1 MKTIQTTAVVGSDH
15 RLTAQV
21 PDDVPPGEHRVV
33 VVIEERR
40 PVDRTQPL
48 HFSAYPVGFASD
60 TFTCRREDFYGDDGR

>member
-48 HFSAYPVGFASD
+48 HFSA
-60 TFTCRREDFYGDDGR
+60 

>member
-33 VVIEERR
+33 VVIEEKQAKHQ
-40 PVDRTQPL
+40 PQPL
-48 HFSAYPVGFASD
+48 HLAAYPVGFASD
-60 TFTCRREDFYGDDGR
+60 TFTCRREELYGDDGR